1 VEQPR
6 ESVSQHLETGRHPAQ
21 SAAAR
26 WIIDAMTDD
35 WRDPDDIVDDF
46 ASGDPARIRTGLL
59 GLIEFNKPGDEFE
72 LPPVEA
78 WMLTLV
84 GDPPSDDLVTAFA
97 RMLARYASFVPPP
110 SRAHVIRQLV
120 ELAVRYGVSQV
131 CFETAIEVKGEADPP
146 AFARDVIGYLRMR
159 GIHGPRELDA
169 AIVLIG
175 YLLDGKPPVRR
186 ATTEA
191 LAGWAPTETKQ
202 AIVSAVRSLA
212 DADQRDLLDNPA
224 ARAKLPAMN
233 FKDVAVNRQQRY
245 AIGTEQTTGKHYV
258 SFPVS
263 NGTIEYEEYY
273 EIDQAM
279 FDKFR
284 ADLDSALPFV
294 ERARNRLED
303 PRLMYQPSTKR
314 GSPT

>member
-1 VEQPR
+1 
-6 ESVSQHLETGRHPAQ
+6 
-21 SAAAR
+21 
-26 WIIDAMTDD
+26 MTDD

-46 ASGDPARIRTGLL
+46 ASGDPARMRAGLL

-84 GDPPSDDLVTAFA
+84 GDPPSDELVTAFA
-97 RMLARYASFVPPP
+97 RMLSRYRSFVPPP

-120 ELAVRYGVSQV
+120 ELAVRYAVSQV
-131 CFETAIEVKGEADPP
+131 CFETAIEVQGEADPP
-146 AFARDVIGYLRMR
+146 AFARDVVDYLRMR
-159 GIHGPRELDA
+159 GLQSPRELDA
-169 AIVLIG
+169 AITLIR
-175 YLLDGKPPVRR
+175 YLLDGKQPVRR
-186 ATTEA
+186 AATEA
-191 LAGWAPTETKQ
+191 LAGWTETETKQ
-202 AIVSAVRSLA
+202 AIVRAVRSLA
-212 DADQRDLLDNPA
+212 DPDQRDLLDNPT
-224 ARAKLPAMN
+224 ARGKLPAMN

-245 AIGTEQTTGKHYV
+245 SIGVEETSGKYYV
-258 SFPVS
+258 SIPAS
-263 NGTIEYEEYY
+263 NGLVEYEEYY

-279 FDKFR
+279 FEKFR